1 MKFKRLVV
9 IILLLAAIWGCTK
22 KEEPA
27 KVEPPPPEIQVFVTK
42 SQDIPIFKEF
52 VGQVYGMEDIDI
64 RARVEGFLESIHFQE
79 GSRVKK
85 GDLLYTLDSQPFD
98 ADVAE
103 KMSRVAEAKTVMGKA
118 ESDLKR
124 IQPLAEKRAVSQR
137 DLDAAVASFEAAKSS
152 VKAAESV
159 LKAAKIQ
166 RGYTRIYSPIDGIIG
181 KTMARVGDFVG
192 RSFDSVILN
201 TVSRVDTVQVEFF
214 ITETEYLQFARHVL
228 GKSESMDLD
237 DRERGLELI
246 LADGSLY
253 KHKGKGDFINRE
265 VDPTTGAILIRAS
278 FPNPDE
284 LLRPGQFAR
293 VRARERV
300 VKDGILIPQRCVIEL
315 QELHSVYVAGG
326 DNKIE
331 RRDIKTGPK
340 VGSFWLVTEGLKQG
354 EKVVYEG
361 LQKVKEGAV
370 VKPIIKAIDPPN
382 EKNG

>member
-1 MKFKRLVV
+1 MRPERLT
-9 IILLLAAIWGCTK
+9 IIICLLAAFCGCAK

-27 KVEPPPPEIQVFVTK
+27 KVESPPPEIQVYVTK
-42 SQDIPIFKEF
+42 GEDVPIFKEF

-103 KMSRVAEAKTVMGKA
+103 KMSKVAEAKTVLGKA

-124 IQPLAEKRAVSQR
+124 IQPLAEKKAVSQR

-159 LKAAKIQ
+159 LKAYKIQ

-192 RSFDSVILN
+192 RSLDSIILN
-201 TVSRVDTVQVEFF
+201 TVSKVDTVQVEFF
-214 ITETEYLQFARHVL
+214 ITETEYLRFARHVI
-228 GKSESMDLD
+228 GKSEPMDLD

-253 KHKGKGDFINRE
+253 KHRGKGDFINRE
-265 VDPTTGAILIRAS
+265 VDSTTGAILIQAS
-278 FPNPDE
+278 FPNPEE

-331 RRDIKTGPK
+331 RREIKTGPK
-340 VGSFWLVTEGLKQG
+340 VGSFWLVTEGLRQG

-361 LQKVKEGAV
+361 LQKVKEGVV
-370 VKPIIKAIDPPN
+370 VKPVIKAIDLPN
-382 EKNG
+382 KKDE